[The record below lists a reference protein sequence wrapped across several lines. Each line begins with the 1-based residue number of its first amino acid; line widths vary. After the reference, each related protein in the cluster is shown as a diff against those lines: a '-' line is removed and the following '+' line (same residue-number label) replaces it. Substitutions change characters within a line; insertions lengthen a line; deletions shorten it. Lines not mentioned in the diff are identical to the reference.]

1 VEPARQRNRFKDRA
15 TPVELVQIALCLG
28 ANRAGVEQGAA
39 ALVAALQR
47 RLTSRGFD
55 DVAQRIAR
63 MAEVRAP
70 ALEEAVP
77 FPDEEALHVTA
88 IARISREVADLV
100 GAALQDG
107 RAVLA
112 LGGDHSMAIGT
123 LAAASRLG
131 RLGVIWV
138 DAHGDINTPATSP
151 SRRVHGMPVAV
162 ALGYG
167 PREIVAV
174 GHQFDVQLDD
184 LVYIGVRNLDPGER
198 ALLRQSPAQV
208 YTMASIDRL
217 SMAGVAAEA
226 IDRLTERGVDAV
238 HLSFDLD
245 ALDPSVITGIGSPE
259 PGGLTYREADQLL
272 TLLRN
277 SDLPLVSADFAELDP
292 TLDPSG
298 QSVRLAAGLAARLL
312 GEEIL

>member
-1 VEPARQRNRFKDRA
+1 MEPAGPRNRFKDRA
-15 TPVELVQIALCLG
+15 TPVELVQVELNLG
-28 ANRAGVEQGAA
+28 ANRAGAEQGAA
-39 ALVAALQR
+39 ALSEALRR
-47 RLTSRGFD
+47 RLANRGFD
-55 DVAQRIAR
+55 DVARRIER
-63 MAEVRAP
+63 IAEVRAP
-70 ALEEAVP
+70 ALDEAVAL
-77 FPDEEALHVTA
+77 PDEEALHVTA
-88 IARISREVADLV
+88 IARVSREVADLV
-100 GAALQDG
+100 GAALQG
-107 RAVLA
+107 GSAVLA
-112 LGGDHSMAIGT
+112 LGGDHSMSIGT
-123 LAAASRLG
+123 LAGASRLG

-151 SRRVHGMPVAV
+151 SGRVHGMPVAV
-162 ALGYG
+162 ALGYD
-167 PREIVAV
+167 PPEIVAV

-184 LVYIGVRNLDPGER
+184 LIYIGVRNLDHGER

-217 SMAGVAAEA
+217 GIAGVAAEA
-226 IDRLTERGVDAV
+226 IERLTERGVDAV

-245 ALDPSVITGIGSPE
+245 VLDPSVIIGIGSPE

-272 TLLRN
+272 TLLRS
-277 SDLPLVSADFAELDP
+277 SDLPRVSADFAELDP